1 MNRQV
6 GIKQA
11 DSEMEEEKMTN
22 DIKFEVGSTHENMKG
37 VFGVVS
43 IHRDKMMIRW
53 DDGSEAVTSVDL
65 QKRIIERMAYENG
78 LAKGTEGAKPKK
90 AKKPSKTKKA

>member
-1 MNRQV
+1 MSN
-6 GIKQA
+6 
-11 DSEMEEEKMTN
+11 EK
-22 DIKFEVGSTHENMKG
+22 KFEVGSTYENMKG

-43 IHRDKMMIRW
+43 IHRDTMMIRW
-53 DDGSEAVTSVDL
+53 EDGSEVVTSVDL

-90 AKKPSKTKKA
+90 VKKPSKTKKA